1 MEKIRIQKVLSDA
14 GYCSRRKAEELIARG
29 KVKVNGHPA
38 EIGMKVAP
46 VSDLISVGGEN
57 LYIPRK
63 KSYRYLMMNKPC
75 GLECSHQPRD
85 HESVFE
91 SFPHRMLE
99 MGLNCV
105 GRLDADS
112 HGLLLFSNQG
122 QFIHR
127 VESPKKGMLKTYVAK
142 LARPITDP
150 QIRVLKEGVQL
161 KGEKKLFIA
170 RELEKVS
177 DTVVKISIAEGV
189 YHEVRRMFAAVSN
202 HVEDLERISIGH
214 VKLDP
219 QLELGK
225 WRFLT
230 AEERA
235 EFQ

>member
-1 MEKIRIQKVLSDA
+1 MQKLTVERLLSKLGFGTRKECRALVRA
-14 GYCSRRKAEELIARG
+14 GLVELAGRTVEDPFEELDAKPETIM
-29 KVKVNGHPA
+29 VNGEEVPTF
-38 EIGMKVAP
+38 EE
-46 VSDLISVGGEN
+46 L
-57 LYIPRK
+57 
-63 KSYRYLMMNKPC
+63 YLMMNKPC

-177 DTVVKISIAEGV
+177 DTVEKISIAEGV

-230 AEERA
+230 AAERA